1 MMEITINEKSYNV
14 KYGFRAL
21 LIYENITNESFQP
34 KGLNSMLVLFYS
46 CVMAGNKDAVID
58 FESFVDALDEQPEKV
73 SEFGDYVVSMMSK
86 NNNLS
91 EKEEESKKKEEESK

>member
-1 MMEITINEKSYNV
+1 MDIKIKEKTYEV

-46 CVMAGNKDAVID
+46 CIMAGNKDAVID
-58 FESFVDALDEQPEKV
+58 FDTFVDALDEQPEKLNEF
-73 SEFGDYVVSMMSK
+73 SEYIVSMMAK
-86 NNNLS
+86 NKNIS
-91 EKEEESKKKEEESK
+91 EKEEPKKKASKKSK